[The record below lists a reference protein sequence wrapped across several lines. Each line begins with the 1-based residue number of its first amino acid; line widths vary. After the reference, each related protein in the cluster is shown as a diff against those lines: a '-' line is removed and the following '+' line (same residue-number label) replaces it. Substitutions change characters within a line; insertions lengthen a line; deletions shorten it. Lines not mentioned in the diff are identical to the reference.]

1 MSKVNPN
8 TAGVDQAGLNQP
20 GQHRSRQQTSGH
32 KNSRDNKAGWIGWAL
47 FTDVIDGL
55 RLTFR
60 YMFSKGLTMQY
71 PDKEKWIP
79 YPRHR
84 GHPYLTKDND
94 GEIKCVACELCANIC
109 PSECIT
115 VIPYEDAQ
123 GKRHPKV
130 FDLDSRRC
138 MYCGLC
144 EDACPVR
151 AIALGSHYEYSCYDS
166 KDMILN
172 KEQLL
177 ALPGRLEQGG
187 YVTGAKLHP
196 GAQVVAADDSHS
208 PEGDAQRATPQ
219 KDWWQNIRRQ

>member
-1 MSKVNPN
+1 MSKK
-8 TAGVDQAGLNQP
+8 D
-20 GQHRSRQQTSGH
+20 
-32 KNSRDNKAGWIGWAL
+32 WIGWTL
-47 FTDVIDGL
+47 LSDIVDGL
-55 RLTFR
+55 RLTFG
-60 YMFSKGLTMQY
+60 YMWSRGLTMQY

-84 GHPYLTKDND
+84 GHPYLTKDD
-94 GEIKCVACELCANIC
+94 AGDIKCVACELCANIC

-115 VIPYEDAQ
+115 VIPYEDAE

-151 AIALGSHYEYSCYDS
+151 AIELGAHYEYSCYDS
-166 KDMILN
+166 QDMVLN

-177 ALPGRLEQGG
+177 ALPGKPAEGG
-187 YVTGAKLHP
+187 FVVPAKLGP
-196 GAQVVAADDSHS
+196 GARVTAQADSSD
-208 PEGDAQRATPQ
+208 
-219 KDWWQNIRRQ
+219 KDWWRNIRRQ